1 MAKKRSSTKK
11 KASSGSFFTRG
22 KCAVFAVLLA
32 LVGGGGVGVWLTP
45 PSRRQEVRYLL
56 YQYQHG
62 DEPITTGEL
71 LSDVWE
77 LFDANVVKTDYRG
90 KDAMVYGGDPKTR
103 SSQTLRILTNN
114 AYRVGYDEIMRN
126 PAWVAYKLRR
136 VVKDAPMGER
146 PESFETD
153 LRTIAQVASSD
164 YTGSGYDRG
173 HMAPNWGIAHCYG
186 LDAQRQTFLMSNI
199 VPQRHRLNDGL
210 WKQLEQREATS
221 YVARFHEVW
230 VLCGPVYHAEH
241 QVIGNGTA
249 IPAGF
254 FKIIV
259 DEMED
264 GVRALAFRFNQEGDA
279 EDLEAALTTIDDIEE
294 ATSLDFFPE
303 LEDNVQKALESTK
316 ARSIW

>member
-1 MAKKRSSTKK
+1 MRS
-11 KASSGSFFTRG
+11 
-22 KCAVFAVLLA
+22 
-32 LVGGGGVGVWLTP
+32 
-45 PSRRQEVRYLL
+45 
-56 YQYQHG
+56 
-62 DEPITTGEL
+62 
-71 LSDVWE
+71 
-77 LFDANVVKTDYRG
+77 
-90 KDAMVYGGDPKTR
+90 
-103 SSQTLRILTNN
+103 
-114 AYRVGYDEIMRN
+114 

-264 GVRALAFRFNQEGDA
+264 GVRALAFRFNQEGDE